1 MNDPYVITNDTF
13 LFSNGSSYVN
23 ASEKSAVELSLVSQN
38 ASTMCVSVN
47 DSNCSNYV
55 NFANTYTLDLSD
67 EEDGEKVIYVYYKD
81 ISGNIFASLNK
92 SIILDTAAPTNNTV
106 TIGAGA
112 GLSRDLTISSTGA
125 SKMCFSNT
133 SNVANDCLDWIDYT
147 STTKWRLSD
156 GTGNKTVY
164 AFFKDVAGNIS
175 TTTAS
180 IEVTSIVEFTV
191 NEDFT
196 DTTYDS
202 NITITDG
209 DTYPWSVVDGQFQ
222 STNQGVNSSTSSS
235 TISFTPTV
243 DAILFFDYGVSSESG
258 WDKLTITL
266 TGSDST
272 SNLIA
277 DAISGTT
284 TGSATD
290 ISLTAGVTYT
300 LTLSYTKDSSGASN
314 SDIGYIDNLVIQS
327 QVGDIR

>member
-1 MNDPYVITNDTF
+1 MPNR
-13 LFSNGSSYVN
+13 S
-23 ASEKSAVELSLVSQN
+23 
-38 ASTMCVSVN
+38 
-47 DSNCSNYV
+47 
-55 NFANTYTLDLSD
+55 
-67 EEDGEKVIYVYYKD
+67 
-81 ISGNIFASLNK
+81 NIFASLNK

-106 TIGAGA
+106 TIGDGA
-112 GLSRDLTISSTGA
+112 GLTRDLTISSTGA

-133 SNVANDCLDWIDYT
+133 SNVANDCLDWITYA

-314 SDIGYIDNLVIQS
+314 SDIGYIDHLVIQS
-327 QVGDIR
+327 